1 MSKYSLK
8 EYYKKILKEDVQPTF
23 DFYDEEGNVD
33 TVKSTDVKDD
43 LNSIQSFT
51 FQEIEKIA
59 DEIRKDSSINTL
71 IDNATISLDI
81 PGEGEFFNGI
91 KRDVKFE
98 NFLMLLFIAKE
109 SDEFDFSRIL
119 SINNE
124 KISTTG
130 IESLVASRSIKGSML
145 SESSNSTSR
154 NLLLS
159 TADMKSIES
168 KVVDAKS
175 HKDFKEHFINYMII
189 SCSLAKTKDVQDLY
203 TSSYSKRSSFISEIK
218 KDFKSYFNIIML
230 NNLNKMAADQEFNSF
245 FTSQGKII
253 GCLFEDILSRQYN
266 GILNTKSNKKK
277 IIALLFC
284 QVLLGT
290 INGSEFDKRFTGT
303 PLQNTDVNASYI
315 KDFETFFLSQILNKD
330 KVDVFKTNIEKLND
344 FTLPTQIADIDLV
357 LNMSNA
363 CFDFLVA
370 ESNTFSNNSSP
381 DIDSKVA
388 VFDLKSSHE
397 KSSGAESS
405 KIPTGSNENNI
416 AVNELIKLS
425 NIEEQ
430 NVTGSDFN
438 PIASSKY
445 KSVAKKNY
453 IINSITL
460 VKAVWKIN
468 QSGFSIEK
476 IKATSSSLEDTTKSN
491 KNFDQLKF
499 KVPSDTFVND
509 IDMTV
514 QIDQTDIQKFKNNIK
529 NKSNVIHKDQK
540 SVVKKTKSF
549 IPDLENS
556 LDSYI
561 DFNNLSSPLK
571 ANNHNGLKKL
581 FKKYF
586 SCTQEEIKEY
596 NKNNNSNTLNPR
608 NFKDSTKLKI
618 AKYIISLN
626 DAGKAR
632 SIYNSLSPNNDNAL
646 RTIRAQAVYA
656 LHEMISN
663 HESSSH
669 LNAIKN
675 KINALINKKLR
686 LSAWNGHAQPKDFEE
701 VKNQIGT
708 AIRIAKS
715 KEQSKEQAKQF
726 ELIKNRKIKRQAAT
740 NKLKGLKVKSNAY
753 GRETNNDLPYSSP
766 TFLNHPRSPMK
777 AYSSGRKLDFSHA
790 IKSGKILQEVYSYLY
805 EGGLGGH
812 MRHPYEN
819 LDVTPREMMDRIK
832 SYGVPQTVID
842 KVDGQN
848 LFFTVDRDG
857 TLLFARNKQDM
868 SHQDLVNKF
877 TGHGAEAA
885 FLEGGEAIKRGVE
898 QWLGSAGNFADQEV
912 LDIFHPTEDIRS
924 FINFEIMHPKN
935 SNQIQY
941 DKKYI
946 VFHSI
951 VDFGEGRSK
960 IFSSNQDDR
969 LKKLISLMNAGVSS
983 TGFELASNR
992 EIDLNTLSNV
1002 QIMVYT
1008 DRVRELI
1015 EALDMKEDEFLAD
1028 GILRIIDE
1036 ELSQEGVNLE
1046 ENTLKIMRD
1055 FVLYGEDGAGD
1066 AITSRDFTKHI
1077 SKEDTK
1083 TLRALGLTSATKAKA
1098 KVAKILSPFKEI
1110 FVDLGIDLLKGVDSA
1125 YLSPEQSKEN
1135 ITGLRDKLQTAIED
1149 YDQYIMSTPED
1160 ELSKIALRLK
1170 PHVDKIKQV
1179 GIDKAVS
1186 TSVEGGVYTQDLDLE
1201 KITGGFAPLNQ
1212 IVGAAYRDKEGIFP
1226 NLQDKFS
1233 MNENKRYSLKRVF
1246 SLDD

>member
-8 EYYKKILKEDVQPTF
+8 NEYKNILKEFRVNVENDNFYYDYEVSGNLENIDFKKFEFKDKGGSSVQSTLERIIPKNSEMKTQERGAGKFEFQNLSQKAKALLNNIEPARLGSGVQILVLKAIDNIIISDKKAYGFIRREDNLDDKIKVVFEVIRDRLSREEEVITEVLKDICTDKTTGYNDKEFQAIKTFMLNFNSSEYNKIYKKITTGSNNKINT
-23 DFYDEEGNVD
+23 
-33 TVKSTDVKDD
+33 TVEKYFVTKSKSQGQF
-43 LNSIQSFT
+43 LEANLLMSL
-51 FQEIEKIA
+51 IA
-59 DEIRKDSSINTL
+59 DAYIGDGPNALSLFLRGLKTQRANRPNTLLGIRKDYSVDKIKSALEELNNTSLIKINDL
-71 IDNATISLDI
+71 A
-81 PGEGEFFNGI
+81 PGYRKGRGEFLIHMLFNTTNACLSKEPDAIFKKGGKRFSI
-91 KRDVKFE
+91 KSSASTARTGENMSTEIREATDALLNFIDLNTKVGLSSLSYSEIPDKLATKTEIPAVSLENLYKNLKIAIVLEHEADGLIIHKKDNKMQLLEKRYLVPDNIILTGMKNNRWSFTVQDTSTTKKEFE
-98 NFLMLLFIAKE
+98 LAMRKLIYN
-109 SDEFDFSRIL
+109 D
-119 SINNE
+119 NE
-124 KISTTG
+124 K
-130 IESLVASRSIKGSML
+130 
-145 SESSNSTSR
+145 
-154 NLLLS
+154 
-159 TADMKSIES
+159 
-168 KVVDAKS
+168 
-175 HKDFKEHFINYMII
+175 
-189 SCSLAKTKDVQDLY
+189 Y
-203 TSSYSKRSSFISEIK
+203 TYIK
-218 KDFKSYFNIIML
+218 KDEHEEIYQMH
-230 NNLNKMAADQEFNSF
+230 
-245 FTSQGKII
+245 GI
-253 GCLFEDILSRQYN
+253 G
-266 GILNTKSNKKK
+266 
-277 IIALLFC
+277 
-284 QVLLGT
+284 
-290 INGSEFDKRFTGT
+290 
-303 PLQNTDVNASYI
+303 
-315 KDFETFFLSQILNKD
+315 
-330 KVDVFKTNIEKLND
+330 
-344 FTLPTQIADIDLV
+344 
-357 LNMSNA
+357 
-363 CFDFLVA
+363 
-370 ESNTFSNNSSP
+370 
-381 DIDSKVA
+381 
-388 VFDLKSSHE
+388 
-397 KSSGAESS
+397 
-405 KIPTGSNENNI
+405 
-416 AVNELIKLS
+416 
-425 NIEEQ
+425 
-430 NVTGSDFN
+430 
-438 PIASSKY
+438 
-445 KSVAKKNY
+445 
-453 IINSITL
+453 
-460 VKAVWKIN
+460 
-468 QSGFSIEK
+468 
-476 IKATSSSLEDTTKSN
+476 
-491 KNFDQLKF
+491 
-499 KVPSDTFVND
+499 
-509 IDMTV
+509 
-514 QIDQTDIQKFKNNIK
+514 
-529 NKSNVIHKDQK
+529 
-540 SVVKKTKSF
+540 
-549 IPDLENS
+549 
-556 LDSYI
+556 DSYT
-561 DFNNLSSPLK
+561 PKGKVLK
-571 ANNHNGLKKL
+571 EVYSNL
-581 FKKYF
+581 FKK
-586 SCTQEEIKEY
+586 
-596 NKNNNSNTLNPR
+596 
-608 NFKDSTKLKI
+608 KL
-618 AKYIISLN
+618 
-626 DAGKAR
+626 
-632 SIYNSLSPNNDNAL
+632 
-646 RTIRAQAVYA
+646 
-656 LHEMISN
+656 
-663 HESSSH
+663 
-669 LNAIKN
+669 
-675 KINALINKKLR
+675 
-686 LSAWNGHAQPKDFEE
+686 
-701 VKNQIGT
+701 VK
-708 AIRIAKS
+708 
-715 KEQSKEQAKQF
+715 
-726 ELIKNRKIKRQAAT
+726 
-740 NKLKGLKVKSNAY
+740 
-753 GRETNNDLPYSSP
+753 
-766 TFLNHPRSPMK
+766 
-777 AYSSGRKLDFSHA
+777 
-790 IKSGKILQEVYSYLY
+790 

-819 LDVTPREMMDRIK
+819 LDVTPREMMDRIE

-868 SHQDLVNKF
+868 THQDLVDKF

-1226 NLQDKFS
+1226 NFQDKFS
-1233 MNENKRYSLKRVF
+1233 MNENKRYSLKSVF
-1246 SLDD
+1246 NLDD